1 MATRV
6 TKAELEAE
14 VQHQEERIR
23 ELEFLLAAKNNP
35 GIHFKVSTR
44 GAISIYG
51 LQRFPITLYKN
62 QWERLLNQQ
71 AQLVAFIRLNE
82 AKLSVKSN

>member
-23 ELEFLLAAKNNP
+23 ELEERLAAKNNP

-44 GAISIYG
+44 GAVSIYG

-62 QWERLLNQQ
+62 QWERLLKHQNE
-71 AQLVAFIRLNE
+71 LKAFIWLNE